1 MVSEFEGLTK
11 TSLFTVHE
19 QLGARLVDFAG
30 WAMPLEYEGT
40 VSEHE
45 AVREDVGVF
54 DVSHLGRVWVTGGGA
69 EATVAATFTNDP
81 ARLDDGGSQYTLCCS
96 DDGGILDDL
105 IVYRVAEDRFL
116 TIPNAANHRTVRSA
130 LEEAAAE
137 HGAEIDEATA
147 RTSMLAVQGRR
158 SLEVLTELY
167 PTAASK
173 VPYRGIGRIDA
184 GPSGE
189 GWFCRTG
196 YTGEVGAEI
205 ILPGHDAPG
214 VLRELVEQ
222 YDVTPVGLGARDTLR
237 LEMGYP
243 LHGQDL
249 TRETDPFEAQLA
261 WAVRLERDH
270 FRGRDALL
278 AKADRGPARRLWGV
292 RAADRGIPRAEM
304 EVQVAGRA
312 VGEVT
317 SGTYSPTLRTGIGLA
332 YLEAGLGPDDE
343 VEVDIR
349 GNAVSFGVVRP
360 PFVDADPKGGS

>member
-40 VSEHE
+40 ISEHE

-54 DVSHLGRVWVTGGGA
+54 DVSHLGRVWVVGGGA
-69 EATVAATFTNDP
+69 EATIAATFTNDP
-81 ARLDDGGSQYTLCCS
+81 ARLDDGGSQYTLCCAE
-96 DDGGILDDL
+96 DGGILDDL

-116 TIPNAANHRTVRSA
+116 TIPNAANLRVVRSA
-130 LEEAAAE
+130 LEEAGDE
-137 HGAEIDEATA
+137 HGAELDDATA
-147 RTSMLAVQGRR
+147 RTSMLAVQGPR
-158 SLEVLTELY
+158 SLEVLSDVY
-167 PTAASK
+167 PTAASE
-173 VPYRGIGRIDA
+173 VPYRGIGQVDA
-184 GPSGE
+184 GPSAD

-205 ILPGHDAPG
+205 ILPGLDAPG

-249 TRETDPFEAQLA
+249 TPDTDPFEAQLS
-261 WAVRLERDH
+261 WAVRLERDD
-270 FRGRDALL
+270 FRGRDALV
-278 AKADRGPARRLWGV
+278 AKADSGAERRLWGL
-292 RAADRGIPRAEM
+292 RAVDRGIPRAGM
-304 EVQVAGRA
+304 SVFADGREVGQ
-312 VGEVT
+312 VT

-332 YLEAGLGPDDE
+332 YLEADLGPEDE
-343 VEVDIR
+343 VVVDIR
-349 GNAVSFGVVRP
+349 GNEIAFTVVRP
-360 PFVDADPKGGS
+360 PFVDADPRGGG